1 MISYPDVEAV
11 AAALGGSRV
20 LRMQVRTVAELS
32 QLMSTGLPYG
42 SLRALASH
50 YPEAQRRGVETMIL
64 PRSTAQRREQSSVLS
79 PEESERLERA
89 ARLTA
94 LAEWVWESRGAA
106 QRFLTTPHPMLD
118 GRSPIELAATDLG
131 ARRVEDL
138 LWKLEYSLPV

>member
-1 MISYPDVEAV
+1 
-11 AAALGGSRV
+11 
-20 LRMQVRTVAELS
+20 
-32 QLMSTGLPYG
+32 
-42 SLRALASH
+42 
-50 YPEAQRRGVETMIL
+50 
-64 PRSTAQRREQSSVLS
+64 QRREQSGVLS